1 METRLVKINNMEDC
15 KKDMEEAGELIK
27 AGELVAFPTET
38 VYGLGGNGL
47 LPDAAKKIYAA
58 KGRPSDNP
66 LILHVCDMQMVES
79 LVKEI
84 PDNARRAMEHFWP
97 GPMTVILQKAD
108 QVPDCVTGGLD
119 TVAIRMPDHPV
130 ALELIRRSGVPIAAP
145 SANTSGRPSPT
156 KAEHVMED
164 LHGKIPMILDGGAVM
179 VGVESTII
187 DFTEIVPV
195 ILRPGWITKESME
208 GFLGCEVLMNTSLKA
223 SDHGIPRAPGMKYK
237 HYAPKAQVY
246 LVRGNNFV
254 DFVNRDIDES
264 TAVVCFDEDEKY
276 INGETFPIGSKTD
289 YKSHAHKIFD
299 VLRKIDKEEKIKK
312 VFAPLPRT
320 DGVSLAVYNRLIR
333 SSAFRIFNADA
344 YVLGL
349 TGPTGSGK
357 STIAKMFAQYGFHTV
372 DTDKIAR
379 NIMEKGS
386 PVLAKIKETFG
397 DDVVKDNVLDRKLL
411 AKRAFVDENSTKKL
425 NQITHPYIYEKALL
439 EIEEYSHKGYD
450 KFILDAPVLFE
461 SNGERFCN
469 NTLVILSNLD
479 TRVKRIISRDAITTE
494 QAMDRINAQH
504 SDDFYRAKADYVI
517 ENNGSLDEVKSQV
530 ESVVKAIL

>member
-66 LILHVCDMQMVES
+66 LILHVCNMQMVES

-108 QVPDCVTGGLD
+108 QVSDCVTGGLD

-208 GFLGCEVLMNTSLKA
+208 EFLGCEVLMNTSLKA
-223 SDHGIPRAPGMKYK
+223 SDHGIPRAPGM
-237 HYAPKAQVY
+237 
-246 LVRGNNFV
+246 
-254 DFVNRDIDES
+254 
-264 TAVVCFDEDEKY
+264 
-276 INGETFPIGSKTD
+276 
-289 YKSHAHKIFD
+289 
-299 VLRKIDKEEKIKK
+299 
-312 VFAPLPRT
+312 
-320 DGVSLAVYNRLIR
+320 
-333 SSAFRIFNADA
+333 
-344 YVLGL
+344 
-349 TGPTGSGK
+349 
-357 STIAKMFAQYGFHTV
+357 
-372 DTDKIAR
+372 
-379 NIMEKGS
+379 
-386 PVLAKIKETFG
+386 
-397 DDVVKDNVLDRKLL
+397 
-411 AKRAFVDENSTKKL
+411 
-425 NQITHPYIYEKALL
+425 
-439 EIEEYSHKGYD
+439 
-450 KFILDAPVLFE
+450 
-461 SNGERFCN
+461 
-469 NTLVILSNLD
+469 
-479 TRVKRIISRDAITTE
+479 
-494 QAMDRINAQH
+494 
-504 SDDFYRAKADYVI
+504 
-517 ENNGSLDEVKSQV
+517 
-530 ESVVKAIL
+530 

>member
-84 PDNARRAMEHFWP
+84 PDNARRAMEYFWP

-187 DFTEIVPV
+187 DFTETVPV

-208 GFLGCEVLMNTSLKA
+208 EFLGCKVLMNTSLKA

-237 HYAPKAQVY
+237 HYAPKAQMV
-246 LVRGNNFV
+246 LVLGDDQEKVVDHINQLAKEQKERGKKIGIIASEETK
-254 DFVNRDIDES
+254 DLYQADEVVS
-264 TAVVCFDEDEKY
+264 VGQRAHLETVTAHLY
-276 INGETFPIGSKTD
+276 
-289 YKSHAHKIFD
+289 D
-299 VLRKIDKEEKIKK
+299 VLREFDHKDVDMIYSEGFEGE
-312 VFAPLPRT
+312 PL
-320 DGVSLAVYNRLIR
+320 SEAIMNR
-333 SSAFRIFNADA
+333 
-344 YVLGL
+344 
-349 TGPTGSGK
+349 
-357 STIAKMFAQYGFHTV
+357 M
-372 DTDKIAR
+372 
-379 NIMEKGS
+379 
-386 PVLAKIKETFG
+386 
-397 DDVVKDNVLDRKLL
+397 
-411 AKRAFVDENSTKKL
+411 
-425 NQITHPYIYEKALL
+425 
-439 EIEEYSHKGYD
+439 
-450 KFILDAPVLFE
+450 
-461 SNGERFCN
+461 
-469 NTLVILSNLD
+469 
-479 TRVKRIISRDAITTE
+479 
-494 QAMDRINAQH
+494 
-504 SDDFYRAKADYVI
+504 
-517 ENNGSLDEVKSQV
+517 
-530 ESVVKAIL
+530 VKAAGHEILRI

>member
-208 GFLGCEVLMNTSLKA
+208 EFLGCEVLMNTSLKA

-237 HYAPKAQVY
+237 HYAPKAEMV
-246 LVRGNNFV
+246 LGKK
-254 DFVNRDIDES
+254 IGIIASDETKDLYQADEVIS
-264 TAVVCFDEDEKY
+264 VGQRAHLETVTAHLY
-276 INGETFPIGSKTD
+276 
-289 YKSHAHKIFD
+289 D
-299 VLRKIDKEEKIKK
+299 VLREFDHKDVDMIYSEGFEGE
-312 VFAPLPRT
+312 PL
-320 DGVSLAVYNRLIR
+320 SEAIMNR
-333 SSAFRIFNADA
+333 
-344 YVLGL
+344 
-349 TGPTGSGK
+349 
-357 STIAKMFAQYGFHTV
+357 M
-372 DTDKIAR
+372 
-379 NIMEKGS
+379 
-386 PVLAKIKETFG
+386 
-397 DDVVKDNVLDRKLL
+397 
-411 AKRAFVDENSTKKL
+411 
-425 NQITHPYIYEKALL
+425 
-439 EIEEYSHKGYD
+439 
-450 KFILDAPVLFE
+450 
-461 SNGERFCN
+461 
-469 NTLVILSNLD
+469 
-479 TRVKRIISRDAITTE
+479 
-494 QAMDRINAQH
+494 
-504 SDDFYRAKADYVI
+504 
-517 ENNGSLDEVKSQV
+517 
-530 ESVVKAIL
+530 VKAAGHEILRI

>member
-1 METRLVKINNMEDC
+1 MEDC

-130 ALELIRRSGVPIAAP
+130 ALELIRRSGVPIA
-145 SANTSGRPSPT
+145 
-156 KAEHVMED
+156 EHVMED

-208 GFLGCEVLMNTSLKA
+208 EFLGCEVLMNTSLKA

-237 HYAPKAQVY
+237 HYAPKAEMV
-246 LVRGNNFV
+246 LVLGDDQEKV
-254 DFVNRDIDES
+254 VNHINQLAKEQKEQGKKIGIIASDETKDLYQADEVVS
-264 TAVVCFDEDEKY
+264 VGQRAHLETVTAHLY
-276 INGETFPIGSKTD
+276 
-289 YKSHAHKIFD
+289 D
-299 VLRKIDKEEKIKK
+299 VLREFDHKDVDLK
-312 VFAPLPRT
+312 V
-320 DGVSLAVYNRLIR
+320 
-333 SSAFRIFNADA
+333 
-344 YVLGL
+344 
-349 TGPTGSGK
+349 
-357 STIAKMFAQYGFHTV
+357 
-372 DTDKIAR
+372 
-379 NIMEKGS
+379 
-386 PVLAKIKETFG
+386 
-397 DDVVKDNVLDRKLL
+397 
-411 AKRAFVDENSTKKL
+411 
-425 NQITHPYIYEKALL
+425 
-439 EIEEYSHKGYD
+439 
-450 KFILDAPVLFE
+450 
-461 SNGERFCN
+461 
-469 NTLVILSNLD
+469 NL
-479 TRVKRIISRDAITTE
+479 
-494 QAMDRINAQH
+494 
-504 SDDFYRAKADYVI
+504 
-517 ENNGSLDEVKSQV
+517 
-530 ESVVKAIL
+530 